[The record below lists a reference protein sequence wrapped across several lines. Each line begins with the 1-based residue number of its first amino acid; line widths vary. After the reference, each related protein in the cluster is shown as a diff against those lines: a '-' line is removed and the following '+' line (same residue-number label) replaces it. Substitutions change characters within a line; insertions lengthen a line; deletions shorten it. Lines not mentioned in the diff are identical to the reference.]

1 MRNFIKNCPCQ
12 HNSDHGHVAVWYT
25 LLMFDAFYLL
35 FPVSGVKTYLF
46 LPPLV
51 AMVISFFTSMGG
63 LSGAFLLLPF
73 QMSVLGF
80 TSPSV
85 SSTNLVFNIV
95 AIPGGVYRYIREGRM
110 AWPLT
115 AVIVLGTLP
124 GVFLGYY
131 LRVVYLP
138 DPRRFKLFVGFVLLY
153 VAARL
158 ISDVV
163 GRILRDRRPQTRE
176 KREVRSRVEDATVR
190 TIVVSPLKVE
200 YEFRG
205 DRYAFST
212 AGMFLL
218 ALVVGAIGG
227 VYGIGGGAII
237 APFCI
242 AVFGLPV
249 YTVAGATLMGTFL
262 TSVAGISFYSLVPLR
277 GGATASPDWLLGT
290 LFGIGGLAGMYLG
303 ARAQKHIPQKVISA
317 LLGLVILFLAVAY
330 ISQYYSTAPHG
341 RS

>member
-1 MRNFIKNCPCQ
+1 MRNFIKNYPFL
-12 HNSDHGHVAVWYT
+12 HNSGHVQVMVWYT
-25 LLMFDAFYLL
+25 FLMFDAFYLL
-35 FPVSGVKTYLF
+35 FPVSGVKTYFF

-85 SSTNLVFNIV
+85 SSTNLVFNVV
-95 AIPGGVYRYIREGRM
+95 AIPGGVYRYMREGRM

-138 DPRRFKLFVGFVLLY
+138 DPRSFKLFVGFVLIY

-163 GRILRDRRPQTRE
+163 GGIRRDRHPQAPE
-176 KREVRSRVEDATVR
+176 KREVRSRVENATVR
-190 TIVVSPLKVE
+190 TIFVSPMKVE
-200 YEFRG
+200 YEFQG
-205 DRYAFST
+205 NRYAFST

-227 VYGIGGGAII
+227 IYGIGGGAII

-277 GGATASPDWLLGT
+277 GGTTASPDWLLGT

-303 ARAQKHIPQKVISA
+303 ARAQKRIPQKVISA
-317 LLGLVILFLAVAY
+317 VLGFVILFLAVTY
-330 ISQYYSTAPHG
+330 IIQYFITSPHVHP
-341 RS
+341 

>member
-1 MRNFIKNCPCQ
+1 M
-12 HNSDHGHVAVWYT
+12 
-25 LLMFDAFYLL
+25 LDAFYLL

-51 AMVISFFTSMGG
+51 AMAISFFTSMGG

-95 AIPGGVYRYIREGRM
+95 AIPGGVYRYMREGRM

-138 DPRRFKLFVGFVLLY
+138 DPRRFKLFVGLVLLY

-158 ISDVV
+158 ISNAWVNIFR
-163 GRILRDRRPQTRE
+163 GQNLQSPE
-176 KREVRSRVEDATVR
+176 KQGAGNQMAYATVR
-190 TIVVSPLKVE
+190 TVVVSPLKVE
-200 YEFRG
+200 YEFLG
-205 DRYAFST
+205 ERYAFST
-212 AGMFLL
+212 VGMFLL

-227 VYGIGGGAII
+227 IYGIGGGAII

-277 GGATASPDWLLGT
+277 GVAAASPDWLLGT

-330 ISQYYSTAPHG
+330 ISQYFSTAPHG